1 MQPSFEAMVCVD
13 SDLIYAAEV
22 IDKSI
27 ISLQIE
33 KDGVGVNGMNVQAII
48 PYRTTW
54 QKVNSMCLNNRN
66 LFLSHGQGI
75 STVNQ
80 QTCEYR

>member
-13 SDLIYAAEV
+13 SDLIYAAEI

-33 KDGVGVNGMNVQAII
+33 KDSVGVNGMNVQTII
-48 PYRTTW
+48 LTGPPGR
-54 QKVNSMCLNNRN
+54 R
-66 LFLSHGQGI
+66 
-75 STVNQ
+75 
-80 QTCEYR
+80 